1 MMQLSPISPVESTGA
16 ALRRLRTAAVAGV
29 LLLAG
34 AILLSPGCQRS
45 PEGELP
51 PRPERPAN
59 REASE
64 HPAVGKRLSE
74 LKVIALDDASKSVT
88 LADLSGKVV
97 LVDLW
102 GPWCPP
108 CRWELPHIA
117 ALGQKYR
124 SSPGFQLLAVSSGQT
139 RPENIDRLRKET
151 RAFLKDAGLDLPT
164 YLDPGFVTRRAFA
177 EAGDLTRLSFPTTF
191 VMDRRGVIRGVWEG
205 YSPSVPEQIDQTI
218 AQLLEEKAN

>member
-1 MMQLSPISPVESTGA
+1 
-16 ALRRLRTAAVAGV
+16 LRRLRTAAVAGV

-177 EAGDLTRLSFPTTF
+177 EAGDLTRIARGPSAACGRATARAFPNRST
-191 VMDRRGVIRGVWEG
+191 RP
-205 YSPSVPEQIDQTI
+205 SPSCLRRRRTDA
-218 AQLLEEKAN
+218 AQLWHGFAVPKRRATI